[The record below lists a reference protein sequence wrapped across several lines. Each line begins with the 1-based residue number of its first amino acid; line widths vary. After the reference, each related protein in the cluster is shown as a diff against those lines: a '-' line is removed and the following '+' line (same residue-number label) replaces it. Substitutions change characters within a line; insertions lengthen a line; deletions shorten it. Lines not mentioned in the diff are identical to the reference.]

1 MSDHHHDHSHQLSP
15 EAIARQAAMP
25 KDWVSIAFLTLTPVI
40 GIVGTALYTLQA
52 GFEWW
57 MPLLTV
63 GLYFVVGMSVTA
75 GYHRH
80 FSHKT
85 YDCHPV
91 VQAFYAIFGAMAV
104 QNSIAVWSAGHR
116 RHHQHVDDDWDPYN
130 IRRGFWWAHIV
141 WIFYRNPNTRDFSNV
156 PDLMRNPI
164 VRWQEKHYKTILVLG
179 SFVLPAL
186 IGAAFGDWIAGLLW
200 GGFLRVV
207 VTHQT
212 TFFVNSLAHTLGDR
226 KYDAAVS
233 ACDNWLVA
241 LLTLGE
247 GYHSFHHK
255 FPADYR
261 NGIRWYQ
268 WDPSKWLIR
277 TLELV
282 GLAQRLRKTPDERIE
297 GARMKAAM
305 AKLQDRIALAPQ
317 PIGAEVQ
324 RRLQAAREALERAL
338 ELRRRHAQELAEG
351 AGKARREARKLERR
365 ELELARRQWTS
376 AAELLSSPA
385 ALPEAA

>member
-1 MSDHHHDHSHQLSP
+1 MSHTHDHA
-15 EAIARQAAMP
+15 AIAAATRQHP
-25 KDWVSIAFLTLTPVI
+25 KDWVSITFLTLTPVI
-40 GIVGTALYTLQA
+40 GIVGTALYSA
-52 GFEWW
+52 YVNFAWW
-57 MPLLTV
+57 MPALCFVLYFLV
-63 GLYFVVGMSVTA
+63 GLAVTA

-85 YDCHPV
+85 YECHPV
-91 VQAFYAIFGAMAV
+91 VQVFFAIFGAMAV
-104 QNSIAVWSAGHR
+104 QNTIVKWSAGHR

-130 IRRGFWWAHIV
+130 IQRGFWWAHIV
-141 WIFYRNPNTRDFSNV
+141 WIFFKDPQANDRSKV
-156 PDLMRNPI
+156 PDLLRNPI
-164 VRWQEKHYKTILVLG
+164 VRWQDRHYMKILVLG
-179 SFVLPAL
+179 SFVAPAL
-186 IGAAFGDWIAGLLW
+186 IGAAFGDWVAGLLW

-226 KYDAAVS
+226 KYDPAVS
-233 ACDNWLVA
+233 ACDNWFVA

-277 TLELV
+277 SLELV
-282 GLAQRLRKTPDERIE
+282 GLAERLRTTPDERIE
-297 GARMKAAM
+297 AARMKSAM

-317 PIGAEVQ
+317 PVGSEVQ
-324 RRLQAAREALERAL
+324 ARLQAAREALERAL
-338 ELRRRHAQELAEG
+338 ELRKREMQEAAEG
-351 AGKARREARKLERR
+351 LRRRIRKQARQEVK
-365 ELELARRQWTS
+365 LARRHWKS
-376 AAELLSSPA
+376 AAELLSSPE
-385 ALPEAA
+385 ALPPAA

>member
-365 ELELARRQWTS
+365 ELELARRQWRS